1 LEAVPENAAELLARF
16 APRSLRSAQPA
27 DKLRKLAEVLRLDAD
42 GIYLRLVSHCQNPSA
57 LTHGLTEHPIR
68 MPKCAGIGRE
78 SVLERMQLFDTATYL
93 PDDIL
98 QKVDRATMAVSL
110 EVRPPLLDHRV
121 VEFAWTLPR
130 HLRVRNGESKWLLRR
145 VLDRYLPRALV
156 QRPKMGFS
164 MPLARWL
171 RGPLRD
177 WAEDLLEAHHLGDTL
192 IDIAAVRQLWS
203 EHINGRDRANEIWTI
218 LMLEAWRRRWTPTI
232 RAERDR
238 VRAIG

>member
-1 LEAVPENAAELLARF
+1 
-16 APRSLRSAQPA
+16 
-27 DKLRKLAEVLRLDAD
+27 
-42 GIYLRLVSHCQNPSA
+42 
-57 LTHGLTEHPIR
+57 
-68 MPKCAGIGRE
+68 
-78 SVLERMQLFDTATYL
+78 
-93 PDDIL
+93 
-98 QKVDRATMAVSL
+98 
-110 EVRPPLLDHRV
+110 
-121 VEFAWTLPR
+121 
-130 HLRVRNGESKWLLRR
+130 
-145 VLDRYLPRALV
+145 LPRALV